1 MKRKFYFCMT
11 LCLLAML
18 LCLWNCTDTEWI
30 ENKIQRQHEGFSM
43 EEARDFFEKEIMRLS
58 VCSRTLGTGNKT
70 KRFSPGDFVPDWN
83 KAVASEKGDI
93 LSYNIPISTEY
104 ALCALHADY
113 RNEKARAER
122 VSVYQK
128 LLVVKSRKSGKLE
141 QFILTLIPDV
151 GKEDKSACE
160 AFVNGG
166 GTSDFTGVVV
176 YTLPVMDRII
186 RVNHYT
192 NGVKDKGIALY
203 GNRKDSWGKI
213 NYARLILKN
222 ITIKRYHITSTRSGE
237 YYWDD
242 TVIDDWLDD
251 GGDIFDF
258 GDDWIFIDEN
268 GDAFIAE
275 DTDGDGNP
283 DALIDVPEDIGGSQ
297 DDWFDPDYSDPDYG
311 EAGCPYCGSIG
322 CSGECL
328 LDIPDMPEEDLPDEI
343 EEIKNTLEDLFG
355 EKINDVVKVL
365 TIEEGSVP
373 DDKKAVQKMSGT
385 LNDMLY
391 DDTPIKLIFD
401 GSLNDTQLKIVMMH
415 EYLHLE
421 YLEISRDAGNRN
433 EFYLDNPELYNDIV
447 HSDADTD
454 WGKIDD
460 GHHQYMGGHIEE
472 IEELYRE
479 AFPNEDEEFYEY
491 GKWGG
496 GAINSQ
502 EFENLSDIEKE
513 EIMNYLME
521 QDL

>member
-1 MKRKFYFCMT
+1 M
-11 LCLLAML
+11 
-18 LCLWNCTDTEWI
+18 
-30 ENKIQRQHEGFSM
+30 
-43 EEARDFFEKEIMRLS
+43 
-58 VCSRTLGTGNKT
+58 
-70 KRFSPGDFVPDWN
+70 
-83 KAVASEKGDI
+83 
-93 LSYNIPISTEY
+93 
-104 ALCALHADY
+104 
-113 RNEKARAER
+113 
-122 VSVYQK
+122 
-128 LLVVKSRKSGKLE
+128 
-141 QFILTLIPDV
+141 
-151 GKEDKSACE
+151 
-160 AFVNGG
+160 
-166 GTSDFTGVVV
+166 
-176 YTLPVMDRII
+176 
-186 RVNHYT
+186 
-192 NGVKDKGIALY
+192 
-203 GNRKDSWGKI
+203 
-213 NYARLILKN
+213 
-222 ITIKRYHITSTRSGE
+222 
-237 YYWDD
+237 
-242 TVIDDWLDD
+242 
-251 GGDIFDF
+251 
-258 GDDWIFIDEN
+258 
-268 GDAFIAE
+268 
-275 DTDGDGNP
+275 
-283 DALIDVPEDIGGSQ
+283 IDVPEDIGGSQ